1 MTYEPGESVRIP
13 VGEYGELLRLRVE
26 NEELRELLR
35 YRKTDLTDR
44 VLDSAQECVDTD
56 DADIPV
62 GNFHIA
68 MHHLHQDV
76 EAWRA
81 ERGEE

>member
-1 MTYEPGESVRIP
+1 
-13 VGEYGELLRLRVE
+13 
-26 NEELRELLR
+26 
-35 YRKTDLTDR
+35 
-44 VLDSAQECVDTD
+44 VDTD